1 MKTEQVTG
9 AIDKLLEGL
18 DIESVRAMVKS
29 LDLDTPAEI
38 NEAATDY
45 FAGSIGGKA
54 TREEGQKIA
63 DIIIMKVF
71 ELPEIDR
78 DSINVFAIAY
88 VAHRIL
94 SADNGPLTVGEV
106 FIAFCAYHMACV
118 SYRSRIGYHFGLEG
132 LLKVNCDQGE

>member
-18 DIESVRAMVKS
+18 DIESVRAMAKS
-29 LDLDTPAEI
+29 LDLDAPAEI
-38 NEAATDY
+38 NDAATDY
-45 FAGSIGGKA
+45 FTGSIGGKA
-54 TREEGQKIA
+54 TREEGRKIV
-63 DIIIMKVF
+63 DIIIKVF

-78 DSINVFAIAY
+78 DLMNVFAMAY

-132 LLKVNCDQGE
+132 LLKVNCN

>member
-18 DIESVRAMVKS
+18 DIESVWAMVKS
-29 LDLDTPAEI
+29 LDLDAPAEI

-45 FAGSIGGKA
+45 FAGPIGGKA
-54 TREEGQKIA
+54 TREEGRKIA
-63 DIIIMKVF
+63 DIIMKVF
-71 ELPEIDR
+71 KLPEIDR
-78 DSINVFAIAY
+78 DSINVFAVAY

-132 LLKVNCDQGE
+132 LLKVNCD

>member
-9 AIDKLLEGL
+9 AIEKLLEGF
-18 DIESVRAMVKS
+18 DIESLRAMAKS
-29 LDLDTPAEI
+29 LDLNAPAEI

-45 FAGSIGGKA
+45 FAGPIGGKA
-54 TREEGQKIA
+54 TREDGQKIV
-63 DIIIMKVF
+63 DIIIKVF
-71 ELPEIDR
+71 GLPEVNC
-78 DSINVFAIAY
+78 DSVSIFAIAY

-94 SADNGPLTVGEV
+94 SADNGPLTIGEV

-132 LLKVNCDQGE
+132 LLKVSSNQDK